1 MHLRCVCFVPAG
13 GSGFREEGQKV
24 HTDSFSPIWQSI
36 CDELMIR
43 ASSRNLDLS
52 LVVLERQDVQLMEE
66 GPGGPGVCD
75 RRGAEPRHHEGR
87 GAGRRAGLPLP
98 HFPETH
104 DPVPCHGRLLAGK
117 VLEAPI

>member
-1 MHLRCVCFVPAG
+1 MTKDFIFSASFAVAYKSNIHSSHTNLIQERTFDVCVFFCACRRFWISG
-13 GSGFREEGQKV
+13 GRSEGT

-52 LVVLERQDVQLMEE
+52 LVVLELKDVQIMEE

-75 RRGAEPRHHEGR
+75 RRGAEPRHHEG
-87 GAGRRAGLPLP
+87 
-98 HFPETH
+98 
-104 DPVPCHGRLLAGK
+104 
-117 VLEAPI
+117 